1 MTEAPQKVVAH
12 PRATLAKPHDLRS
25 LVHDMSQWRHAPV
38 DGVHLIIIS
47 LGGAVPQ
54 AKHTPEMLAQ
64 IGNGLCALAGQRGL
78 RLYQVS
84 SADFA
89 VLVRLHGQVLVD
101 LLRDVK
107 VELLKVVERYC
118 PENFGT
124 INQNRFV
131 MVFNLAEH
139 YRVAAERIAKYAADA
154 QKANDPEAQQ
164 QPQRQLRP
172 LSPEDLENVLHA
184 FRKFGSDK
192 FLKAFMRDQMVVK
205 GLAGGQF
212 EPLMHEYFISMDS
225 LRKPLFIDV
234 EMRAS
239 GQLFNDFTRVL
250 DQIVLRAFK
259 HLTPTD
265 MPFSINVNVVTVF
278 TAAFADFMDETPR
291 DKLERLTFEFR
302 QADIVE
308 HFDEFEV
315 ARGMIEAM
323 GATIGVDKIFP
334 QTLGLVD
341 LDYIGAK
348 YAKVLWREG
357 AEEILRE
364 RGKTFKYMKE
374 CGVQPILIRVDSP
387 KALTVGAELG
397 VETFQGFLID
407 GALNKRAA

>member
-1 MTEAPQKVVAH
+1 MTDVGPQKVVPH
-12 PRATLAKPHDLRS
+12 PRAELAKPHDLRS
-25 LVHDMSQWRHAPV
+25 LVHDMSQWRHSPV
-38 DGVHLIIIS
+38 EGVQLIIIS

-54 AKHTPEMLAQ
+54 AKHTPDMIAQ
-64 IGNGLCALAGQRGL
+64 IGFGLCNLAGQRGI
-78 RLYQVS
+78 RIYQVAP
-84 SADFA
+84 ADFA
-89 VLVRLHGQVLVD
+89 VLVRVSGQPLMD
-101 LLRDVK
+101 LIRDLK

-131 MVFNLAEH
+131 MVFNLTEH
-139 YRVAAERIAKYAADA
+139 YRVAAERVAKYAADA

-164 QPQRQLRP
+164 QKQLRP

-184 FRKFGSDK
+184 FKRFGADK
-192 FLKAFMRDQMVVK
+192 FLKAFMRDQSVVRNV
-205 GLAGGQF
+205 GGKPEVF
-212 EPLMHEYFISMDS
+212 MHEYFISMDS

-239 GQLFNDFTRVL
+239 GPLFNEFTRVL

-259 HLTPTD
+259 QFEPTPQ
-265 MPFSINVNVVTVF
+265 PFSINVNVVTVF
-278 TAAFADFMDETPR
+278 TAAFADFMDQTPKDVLSR
-291 DKLERLTFEFR
+291 MTFEFR

-323 GATIGVDKIFP
+323 GASIGVDKIFP

-341 LDYIGAK
+341 LDYVGAK
-348 YAKVLWREG
+348 YAKVLWR
-357 AEEILRE
+357 ADEEAVLRE
-364 RGKTFKYMKE
+364 RGKTFKYMAD
-374 CGVQPILIRVDSP
+374 CGLQPILIRVDNA

-397 VETFQGFLID
+397 VSAFQGFLID
-407 GALNKRAA
+407 DSMRKRAA

>member
-1 MTEAPQKVVAH
+1 MNDVSPQKVVPH
-12 PRATLAKPHDLRS
+12 PRAELAKPHDLRS
-25 LVHDMSQWRHAPV
+25 LVHDMSQWRHSPV
-38 DGVHLIIIS
+38 DGVQLIIIS

-54 AKHTPEMLAQ
+54 AKHTPEMIAQ
-64 IGNGLCALAGQRGL
+64 IGYGLCNLAGHRGL
-78 RLYQVS
+78 RIYQVAP
-84 SADFA
+84 ADFA
-89 VLVRLHGQVLVD
+89 VLVRIGGQTLMDLVRD
-101 LLRDVK
+101 LK

-131 MVFNLAEH
+131 MVFNLMEH
-139 YRVAAERIAKYAADA
+139 YRVAAERVAKYAADA

-164 QPQRQLRP
+164 QKQLRP

-184 FRKFGSDK
+184 FKRFGADK
-192 FLKAFMRDQMVVK
+192 FLKAFMRDQTVVRNI
-205 GLAGGQF
+205 AGKP
-212 EPLMHEYFISMDS
+212 EAWMHEYFISMDS

-239 GQLFNDFTRVL
+239 GPLFNEFTRVL

-259 HLTPTD
+259 QFEPTPL
-265 MPFSINVNVVTVF
+265 PFSINVNVVTVF
-278 TAAFADFMDETPR
+278 TAAFADFMDQTPKDILSR
-291 DKLERLTFEFR
+291 MTFEFR

-323 GATIGVDKIFP
+323 GGSIGVDKIFP

-341 LDYIGAK
+341 LDYVGAK
-348 YAKVLWREG
+348 YAKVLWRADEEG
-357 AEEILRE
+357 VLRE
-364 RGKTFKYMKE
+364 RGKTFKYMSD
-374 CGVQPILIRVDSP
+374 CGVQPILIRVDNA

-397 VETFQGFLID
+397 VSTFQGFLID
-407 GALNKRAA
+407 DSIRKRAA

>member
-1 MTEAPQKVVAH
+1 MTDITPARVTPH
-12 PRATLAKPHDLRS
+12 PKAELTKPHDLRS

-38 DGVHLIIIS
+38 ADVNLIVIS

-54 AKHTPEMLAQ
+54 AKHTPEMVAQ
-64 IGNGLCALAGQRGL
+64 IGNGLCHLAAQRGI
-78 RLYQVS
+78 RIYQVAP
-84 SADFA
+84 ADFT
-89 VLVRLHGQVLVD
+89 VMVRATGQMLID
-101 LLRDVK
+101 LQRDLK
-107 VELLKVVERYC
+107 IELLKVVEKYC

-131 MVFNLAEH
+131 MIFNLTEN

-154 QKANDPEAQQ
+154 QKLNDPEAHQQ
-164 QPQRQLRP
+164 KALRP

-184 FRKFGSDK
+184 FKKFGSDK
-192 FLKAFMRDQMVVK
+192 FLKAFMRDQAVARHTQGK
-205 GLAGGQF
+205 GF
-212 EPLMHEYFISMDS
+212 VPTMHEYFISMDS

-259 HLTPTD
+259 HMEPTP

-278 TAAFADFMDETPR
+278 TAAFADFMDQTPK
-291 DKLERLTFEFR
+291 DTLSRLTFEFR
-302 QADIVE
+302 QPDIVE

-315 ARGMIEAM
+315 ARGMIQAM
-323 GATIGVDKIFP
+323 GANIGVDKIFP

-357 AEEILRE
+357 AEEILKE
-364 RGKTFKYMKE
+364 RGKTFKYVID
-374 CGVQPILIRVDSP
+374 CGLQPILIRVDNP
-387 KALTVGAELG
+387 HALTVGAELG
-397 VETFQGFLID
+397 VDTFQGFLID
-407 GALNKRAA
+407 NALRNKAA

>member
-1 MTEAPQKVVAH
+1 MTESPHNVVPH
-12 PRATLAKPHDLRS
+12 PRAAMTKPHDLRS

-38 DGVHLIIIS
+38 DGVQLIIIS

-64 IGNGLCALAGQRGL
+64 IGNGLCTLAGQRGL
-78 RLYQVS
+78 RLYQVA
-84 SADFA
+84 SADFGI
-89 VLVRLHGQVLVD
+89 LVRLQGQPLMD
-101 LLRDVK
+101 LLRDLK

-118 PENFGT
+118 PENFGS

-131 MVFNLAEH
+131 MMFNLSEH
-139 YRVAAERIAKYAADA
+139 YRVAAERVAKYAADA
-154 QKANDPEAQQ
+154 QKANDPEAHQQ
-164 QPQRQLRP
+164 RALRP

-192 FLKAFMRDQMVVK
+192 FLKAFMRDQIVVTSH
-205 GLAGGQF
+205 AGKIQ
-212 EPLMHEYFISMDS
+212 PLMHEYFISMDS

-239 GQLFNDFTRVL
+239 GPLFNDFTRVL

-259 HLTPTD
+259 HLTTTT

-291 DKLERLTFEFR
+291 ETLERLTFEFR

-308 HFDEFEV
+308 HFDEFEI

-323 GATIGVDKIFP
+323 GGSIGVDKIFP

-348 YAKVLWREG
+348 YAKVLWRDG
-357 AEEILRE
+357 AEDVLRE

-374 CGVQPILIRVDSP
+374 CGVKPILIRVDSP
-387 KALTVGAELG
+387 KALAIGAELG

-407 GALNKRAA
+407 GGLNKRAA